1 MASELDRINRS
12 VWKSPRVL
20 GIFARREGFI
30 DHGEELVIE
39 RAGREMRG
47 QPILDIGI
55 GAGRTV
61 PLLHA
66 FSSDYVGID
75 YLDDV
80 VRLARSRHPGVRI
93 DRADARDLSRFADD
107 TFALVVFSFNGIDGV
122 AHADRGSVLS
132 EMHRVLRDGGLLAYS
147 THNLEYRSAGRR
159 PWDRDWRRVIA
170 EPGRAISYAVRVPRK
185 VRSYRRLRG
194 LNEYG
199 DGWASLV
206 APAYDFGVV
215 WHHITLAASLRELRA
230 AGFTSTVEVYGESS
244 YITRATT
251 HVLGHAA
258 FDPAPTTSDSRWL
271 YLLARKPTSPASDSP
286 GGPRHSSSGPGPA

>member
-1 MASELDRINRS
+1 MGPEVDHINRS

-20 GIFARREGFI
+20 RIFARREGFI

-39 RAGREMRG
+39 RAAREMRG

-61 PLLHA
+61 PLLRA
-66 FSSDYVGID
+66 VSSDYIGID
-75 YLDDV
+75 YLEEV
-80 VRLARSRHPGVRI
+80 VRLARSQHAGVRI

-122 AHADRGSVLS
+122 AHADRRTVLS
-132 EMHRVLRDGGLLAYS
+132 EIHRVLRSGGLFAYS
-147 THNLEYRSAGRR
+147 THNLDYRSAGRR

-170 EPGRAISYAVRVPRK
+170 EPRRAIGYAARLPRK
-185 VRSYRRLRG
+185 IRSYRRLRG

-215 WHHITLAASLRELRA
+215 WHHVTLAEALRELRA
-230 AGFTSTVEVYGESS
+230 SGFTSTVEVYGESS
-244 YITRATT
+244 YITTATEPAIM
-251 HVLGHAA
+251 HAA
-258 FDPAPTTSDSRWL
+258 LDPTPTTSDSRWL
-271 YLLARKPTSPASDSP
+271 YLLARKPTAQAPDPSSYSP
-286 GGPRHSSSGPGPA
+286 SSPGPA